1 MFISIEG
8 IDGAGKDT
16 LIKSLREWFEEIDVE
31 LVYFREPGGTPIAEE
46 IRHVLL
52 DRREETVYPETEIML
67 LNACR
72 AQNVKTIVRNP
83 DNAGKVIM
91 ANRFVHSTFAYQSAK
106 GGVDIALM
114 KLIHDGITESCYP
127 DVVLYL
133 DISAEESRRRL
144 AIRYG
149 ASEGVTIDRIES
161 KDISF
166 FEEARNVYLSFR
178 NDRNFYLIDGM
189 SSREDILEQAKR
201 ILLANMHKC
210 NIGSS
215 YQRR

>member
-1 MFISIEG
+1 M
-8 IDGAGKDT
+8 
-16 LIKSLREWFEEIDVE
+16 
-31 LVYFREPGGTPIAEE
+31 
-46 IRHVLL
+46 
-52 DRREETVYPETEIML
+52 YPETEIML

-127 DVVLYL
+127 DVVLY
-133 DISAEESRRRL
+133 
-144 AIRYG
+144 
-149 ASEGVTIDRIES
+149 S

>member
-16 LIKSLREWFEEIDVE
+16 LVKSLREWFEEIDVE

-114 KLIHDGITESCYP
+114 KLIHDGITENCYP

-144 AIRYG
+144 AIRYES
-149 ASEGVTIDRIES
+149 SEGVTIDRIES
-161 KDISF
+161 KEISF

-201 ILLANMHKC
+201 ILLENMHKC